1 MPYLERMAIDQTCS
15 IELTEDEALV
25 LFEFIKRFSDQDQ
38 LRIEDLSERRA
49 LWNLG
54 SLLEKQLIAPFRTE
68 YTSLLDAARARLRDE
83 D

>member
-1 MPYLERMAIDQTCS
+1 MKTDQTCS

-38 LRIEDLSERRA
+38 LRIEDPSEGRA

-54 SLLEKQLIAPFRTE
+54 SLLEKQLIAPFRTD
-68 YTSLLDAARARLRDE
+68 YPNLLDGARARLRGE